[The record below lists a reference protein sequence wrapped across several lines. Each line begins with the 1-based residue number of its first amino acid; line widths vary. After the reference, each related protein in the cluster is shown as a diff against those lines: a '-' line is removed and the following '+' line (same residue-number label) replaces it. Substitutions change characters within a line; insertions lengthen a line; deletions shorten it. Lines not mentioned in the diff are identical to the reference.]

1 MSQNESKAIDYESD
15 DFSGRKWSN
24 VFSYGTLVMMAKKG
38 EKIVLDTNFW
48 NYSRTTV
55 KYLCQA
61 LYIDGGINEIRKAIK
76 EGRYILEDLQMSEYE
91 IIKKA

>member
-1 MSQNESKAIDYESD
+1 MKVKQLAMNQVILADENGAM
-15 DFSGRKWSN
+15 F
-24 VFSYGTLVMMAKKG
+24 FSYGTLIMIAKKG
-38 EKIVLDTNFW
+38 SKIVLDTNFW

-76 EGRYILEDLQMSEYE
+76 EGRYILEDLQTSEYE